1 MQGGVLDR
9 RELLREGKLQGSS
22 VDKYIEIIVTVL
34 PMFRKQEKRLIM
46 LSKDMGKIIYIPKF
60 VDMEIKM
67 LGLKNMDGIND
78 RLNDCRRKY

>member
-1 MQGGVLDR
+1 MEYWTEESCSE
-9 RELLREGKLQGSS
+9 REKLQGSS
-22 VDKYIEIIVTVL
+22 VDKYIEIIVTLL